1 MVFRLQ
7 LTTFLTKSRNFPR
20 IFSPIAPFAADSAR
34 NRYTMG
40 PSIREIRELSTES
53 NTAVPAYSAVE
64 DAAPPCAAMAADT
77 ESGAYELDAAAV
89 QKTVDRYNELC
100 AKGSDDDFGK
110 NSTFMRAIDTPPF
123 IVVPHELGMGLSA
136 IIGGLLINAD
146 NQVLKADEH
155 TPIDGLFAVGN
166 ASGQFFGGVDY
177 PMDIEGLSIGRAITS
192 GYYTGRLVASL

>member
-64 DAAPPCAAMAADT
+64 DAAPPCAAMAAVMTGSSSFPYSLISVTVCDPRRIR
-77 ESGAYELDAAAV
+77 EFALSSSPAASSM
-89 QKTVDRYNELC
+89 RCCFMC
-100 AKGSDDDFGK
+100 A
-110 NSTFMRAIDTPPF
+110 A
-123 IVVPHELGMGLSA
+123 IVVPYTFLNTVFSVVVFIRNSLDS
-136 IIGGLLINAD
+136 
-146 NQVLKADEH
+146 V
-155 TPIDGLFAVGN
+155 
-166 ASGQFFGGVDY
+166 
-177 PMDIEGLSIGRAITS
+177 SIVMR
-192 GYYTGRLVASL
+192 SLMCSIR